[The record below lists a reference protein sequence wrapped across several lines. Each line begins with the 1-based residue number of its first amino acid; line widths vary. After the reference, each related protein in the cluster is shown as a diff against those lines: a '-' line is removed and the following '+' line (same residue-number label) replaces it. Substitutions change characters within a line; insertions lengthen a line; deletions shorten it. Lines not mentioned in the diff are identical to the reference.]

1 MKQGNFKGFKI
12 QIEILAVVFDWL
24 SKQQLSFWLF
34 LLDWYCRK
42 LELTGL
48 PGHNGK
54 VTSNKKM
61 IFISHRMSNV
71 GNKNYCS
78 HFSVI
83 FEATSNIPINFLRLL
98 FEKAG
103 VDRVTGPQQEIDIRY
118 ESDLKV
124 ILNGLG
130 CK

>member
-1 MKQGNFKGFKI
+1 M
-12 QIEILAVVFDWL
+12 
-24 SKQQLSFWLF
+24 
-34 LLDWYCRK
+34 
-42 LELTGL
+42 GL

-61 IFISHRMSNV
+61 IFISHQRSNV

-98 FEKAG
+98 SEKAG
-103 VDRVTGPQQEIDIRY
+103 VGRVTGPRQEIDIRY